1 MPDHLSESTLRQL
14 RRVGKTVNA
23 LSKVSPRM
31 AGRLA
36 FRLFCTP
43 RRLPLR
49 DQDKSFFAKST
60 QKKIHFEGL
69 HLHTYEWN
77 PQHPNGQTVLLLHGW
92 ESSSAR
98 WRRLC
103 KALQQ
108 QGYRVLALD
117 APASGQS
124 AGSTLNL
131 LLFSRAIQAVVSE
144 FGRPYAIV
152 GHSLG
157 AGAPVICTTML
168 GVERPEK
175 MVLMAPFADTIRVT
189 RDFCQFF
196 GFSDVVEKAIGTEI
210 KRRTGQPIEA
220 FSVVERVQLLQD
232 ITGLVIHDTDDDVAP
247 VAEGQAIANAWNA
260 QFLQTSG
267 LGHRLQDNS
276 VNEAILAFL
285 KG

>member
-1 MPDHLSESTLRQL
+1 MLSENTLRQL
-14 RRVGKTVNA
+14 RRIGKTLNA
-23 LSKVSPRM
+23 LSLVSPRM

-49 DQDKSFFAKST
+49 DQDKSFFAKSI
-60 QKKIHFEGL
+60 QKKIHVEGL
-69 HLHTYEWN
+69 HLQTYIWQ
-77 PQHPNGQTVLLLHGW
+77 PQQPNGQTVLLLHGW

-108 QGYRVLALD
+108 NGYRVLALD

-124 AGSTLNL
+124 AGRTLNL
-131 LLFSRAIQAVVSE
+131 LLFSRAIQAVLSE
-144 FGRPYAIV
+144 YGRPFAIV

-168 GVERPEK
+168 ETERPDK
-175 MVLMAPFADTIRVT
+175 LVLMAPFADTVRVT

-196 GFSDVVEKAIGTEI
+196 GLTDTVEKAIGNEI
-210 KRRTGQPIEA
+210 KRRTGQSIEA
-220 FSVVERVQLLQD
+220 FSVVERVKLLHD
-232 ITGLVIHDTDDDVAP
+232 VTGMVIHDTDDDVAP
-247 VAEGQAIANAWNA
+247 VAEGEAIANAWNA
-260 QFLQTSG
+260 TFLQTSG
-267 LGHRLQDNS
+267 FGHRLQDNS

-285 KG
+285 RD